1 MTSFWVV
8 PRSSRWFAPWR
19 SAAATYNAS
28 SQAAVALIVIEVFI
42 FASGIWSKS
51 ASMSAM
57 WLIGT
62 PTLPTSPVAIGSSES

>member
-1 MTSFWVV
+1 M
-8 PRSSRWFAPWR
+8 
-19 SAAATYNAS
+19 
-28 SQAAVALIVIEVFI
+28 EVFI

-62 PTLPTSPVAIGSSES
+62 PTLPTSPVAIGSSESYPVCVGRSKATLRPVCPLARLVRYSLLAAYGLE